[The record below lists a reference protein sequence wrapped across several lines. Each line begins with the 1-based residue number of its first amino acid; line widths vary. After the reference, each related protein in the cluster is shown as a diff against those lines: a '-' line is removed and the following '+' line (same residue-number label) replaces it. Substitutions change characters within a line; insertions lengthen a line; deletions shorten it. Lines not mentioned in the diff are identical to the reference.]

1 MIKRMLLLGLLLPAM
16 GLQAGEHGSVET
28 GGLTCYK
35 VEGGYNYLVTSKA
48 LMRCVFKNSD
58 ALEAWYKGES
68 GVKLGVSLKWD
79 KQQTL
84 HFAVL
89 SSTSADVPEGDFLSG
104 SYAGAGAE
112 ASLGVGIGA
121 RLLVG
126 GSDKTTSLKPAIETS
141 EGVGVA
147 AGLTYLNLESDPL
160 NNARI
165 ATPRGNRFNQALY
178 SSYFDQAYNDY
189 YSPDYAASD
198 FFSVRA
204 LETTTADLV
213 LPSVVTS
220 GEPAAARPR
229 LIEALEGGGREFFPV
244 KSARAQVAFDCWSY
258 RVSSGASAGAVGECK
273 DRFWRWQT
281 PLEGE
286 VSKLVAAEMR
296 KRLLMKA
303 RVWSIY
309 FDTDSTELSDSSQVV
324 VNDLVAIINLY
335 KEAVVY
341 VEGRT
346 DRAGSKQYNLKLSDK
361 RAQVVQ
367 RELIRAGIPREWI
380 SDLGYGEKEALEVS
394 TNIHDGSNRRVDIR
408 LVPITVDKSKL

>member
-1 MIKRMLLLGLLLPAM
+1 MIKRMLLLGLMIPAV
-16 GLQAGEHGSVET
+16 GLQAGEHGSIET

-112 ASLGVGIGA
+112 VSLGVGIGA

-141 EGVGVA
+141 EGIGVA
-147 AGLTYLNLESDPL
+147 AGLTYLDLESDPL

-165 ATPRGNRFNQALY
+165 ATPRGTTFNQALY

-198 FFSVRA
+198 HFAGRA
-204 LETTTADLV
+204 LETTAQDRV
-213 LPSVVTS
+213 LPSAVTPE
-220 GEPAAARPR
+220 EPAAARLR
-229 LIEALEGGGREFFPV
+229 LLEALDGGGRDFFPI

-258 RVSSGASAGAVGECK
+258 RVTSGAEAAAVNECK

-286 VSKLVAAEMR
+286 VSKLVAAEMQR
-296 KRLLMKA
+296 RLMMKP
-303 RVWSIY
+303 RRWSIY
-309 FDTDSTELSDSSQVV
+309 FDTDSTELSESSKVV
-324 VNDLVAIINLY
+324 VNDLIAIINVY
-335 KEAVVY
+335 TEAVVY
-341 VEGRT
+341 VEGYT

-361 RAQVVQ
+361 RAQVVLQ
-367 RELIRAGIPREWI
+367 ELIRAGIPREWI
-380 SDLGYGEKEALEVS
+380 SDLGYGKKEVLEIS
-394 TNIHDGSNRRVDIR
+394 TNIHDGSNRRVDVR
-408 LVPITVDKSKL
+408 LVPITVDKTKL